1 MNLDTRRNIAILTPP
16 TGRETAGDYN
26 QNYQASR
33 LSQPVL
39 GCSLQPWSGFLL
51 RLLWVWVRSQK
62 RRWWGS
68 KESIRGDDKQRR

>member
-1 MNLDTRRNIAILTPP
+1 VGTAAVKESLTTALDTNNQLAILTPP

-51 RLLWVWVRSQK
+51 RLLRVWVRCRSVA
-62 RRWWGS
+62 G
-68 KESIRGDDKQRR
+68 GG